1 MHLSTIFLPEALNV
15 VEEIDYQL
23 STILRPVIV
32 DGGTMLDGNFTVK
45 YLEQRLIEVKHMGT
59 LEIFHISIDNNHSSE
74 YAKMIA
80 YSIYGF
86 LMQQDFEYSK
96 KLVEALSAYKDVE
109 QVPF

>member
-1 MHLSTIFLPEALNV
+1 MHLSNIFLPERLQV

-23 STILRPVIV
+23 STILRLVIV
-32 DGGTMLDGNFTVK
+32 DGGTLLDGNFTVK
-45 YLEQRLIEVKHMGT
+45 YLETCLIEVRHVRTM
-59 LEIFHISIDNNHSSE
+59 EVFHISIDNNHSSD

-86 LMQQDFEYSK
+86 LMEQDFEYSK
-96 KLVEALSAYKDVE
+96 KIVETLSAYKDAE